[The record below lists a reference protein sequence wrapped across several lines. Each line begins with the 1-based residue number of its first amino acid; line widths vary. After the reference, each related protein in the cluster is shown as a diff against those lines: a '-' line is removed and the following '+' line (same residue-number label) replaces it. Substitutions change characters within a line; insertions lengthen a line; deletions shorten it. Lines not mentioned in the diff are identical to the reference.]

1 MNMQFFVFIFIILC
15 VEDNN
20 KNFLCFLT
28 FISCASQYEEYGRV
42 SDSMLVNTVLML
54 VYVTKFF
61 WWEAGYWNTM
71 DIAHDRGI
79 YVLLL
84 FFQFNKY
91 FSQFIFSSWA
101 LICIFS
107 HGWYNNFWHLHVVFA
122 AGFYICW
129 GCLVWVPSIYT
140 SPGMYLVKHP
150 VDLGLQACLLF
161 LRIFISQINTIQL
174 SCF

>member
-1 MNMQFFVFIFIILC
+1 MLKITIKIFSAFWHLYLALLSMKNMEEFLIPCLWILYWC
-15 VEDNN
+15 WCTSQNSSGGKLGTGTQWILLMTEVSM
-20 KNFLCFLT
+20 FYCCFSNST
-28 FISCASQYEEYGRV
+28 NISQ
-42 SDSMLVNTVLML
+42 L
-54 VYVTKFF
+54 
-61 WWEAGYWNTM
+61 
-71 DIAHDRGI
+71 
-79 YVLLL
+79 
-84 FFQFNKY
+84 
-91 FSQFIFSSWA
+91 FIFSSWA
-101 LICIFS
+101 LICIFN